1 MNKTSCDLKQGIK
14 AHFIK
19 TDLYK
24 TDLSCLII
32 TTPLKRETVTKN
44 ALIPFMLRRGT
55 KRLPNQSLIN
65 KELEN
70 MYGATFNCG
79 IDKMGDNVI
88 LKFYIESISNEY
100 ALDGE
105 NILEMNLNNLLD
117 IVFNPIEENGM
128 LKEEF
133 LSLEKENLKKSN

>member
-24 TDLSCLII
+24 TDLTCIILI
-32 TTPLKRETVTKN
+32 TPLKRETVTLN

-55 KRLPNQSLIN
+55 KRLPTQSLLN

-70 MYGATFNCG
+70 IWSACLAKLQ
-79 IDKMGDNVI
+79 D
-88 LKFYIESISNEY
+88 SINDMSAFSN
-100 ALDGE
+100 
-105 NILEMNLNNLLD
+105 
-117 IVFNPIEENGM
+117 
-128 LKEEF
+128 
-133 LSLEKENLKKSN
+133 